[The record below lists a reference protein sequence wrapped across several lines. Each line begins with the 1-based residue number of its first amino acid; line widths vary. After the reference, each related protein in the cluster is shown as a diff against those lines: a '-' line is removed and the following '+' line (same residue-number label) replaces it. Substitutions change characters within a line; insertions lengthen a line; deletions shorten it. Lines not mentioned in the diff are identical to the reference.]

1 MAIKPFSKMW
11 GKISDKEVVY
21 VPLSKIVRSPFQP
34 RKNFDEEE
42 LLELAQSIRA
52 YGVIQPVILRKEG
65 DVYQLVAGERRYRAC
80 LLLGLSE
87 IPALIQ
93 NMDDEKAAAVALIE
107 NLQRKELN
115 FFEEAYAYNIL
126 VDVFGLTQEEVAR
139 KVGKSQSAVA
149 NKLRLLKLPLE
160 VQNKLVN
167 ANLTER
173 HARVLLKINS
183 PQMQLD
189 IIEKICEKELNVKE
203 TEELVEKL
211 SQNNLPPEEKRSK
224 NEPNVSMIVRDA
236 RIFLN
241 TIKETVKRA
250 KQTGI
255 DICMEEID
263 GEETYELVIKL
274 AKKRNS
280 RQLMS
285 S

>member
-34 RKNFDEEE
+34 RKNFDEGE

-65 DVYQLVAGERRYRAC
+65 DIYQLIAGERRYRAC

-115 FFEEAYAYNIL
+115 FFEEAYAYNML

-160 VQNKLVN
+160 VQNKIVN

-183 PQMQLD
+183 PQMQMD

-203 TEELVEKL
+203 TEELVEKMA
-211 SQNNLPPEEKRSK
+211 QNNLPLEEKKTK

-263 GEETYELVIKL
+263 GEESYELVIKL
-274 AKKRNS
+274 AKKRNP

>member
-34 RKNFDEEE
+34 RKNFDEGE

-65 DVYQLVAGERRYRAC
+65 DIYQLIAGERRYRAC

-115 FFEEAYAYNIL
+115 FFEEACAYNML

-160 VQNKLVN
+160 VQNKIVN

-183 PQMQLD
+183 PQMQMD

-203 TEELVEKL
+203 TEELVEKMA
-211 SQNNLPPEEKRSK
+211 QNNLPLEEKKTK

-255 DICMEEID
+255 DICMEEVD
-263 GEETYELVIKL
+263 GEESYELVIKL
-274 AKKRNS
+274 AKKRNP